1 MKKILD
7 IFTHIRGEQ
16 TQRTHNNHERCYATK
31 LELSLLPER
40 DS

>member
-7 IFTHIRGEQ
+7 INIRGEQ
-16 TQRTHNNHERCYATK
+16 TERTHDNHERCCATK